1 MRASALLLVSLLA
14 GCAGSPPSYTYID
27 RVRSGETLD
36 RNLYT
41 VAVPP
46 VSVFSS
52 YPGKDV
58 QWERDSRD
66 DMPNA
71 VVLKEG
77 YPHSSYAA
85 TVEVNEKLRNVHNIE
100 ELKTYVSSELKRANP
115 IEAKRAQAQLLC
127 VRPDVHIDQAA
138 DKPAFFMHTMH
149 CIDKSSG
156 RYYELT
162 VSLMTRR
169 RDWFP
174 ARDLEAGAQH
184 FFDSF
189 KVK

>member
-1 MRASALLLVSLLA
+1 MRASALIFVSLLA

-58 QWERDSRD
+58 QWERYSRD
-66 DMPNA
+66 GMPND
-71 VVLKEG
+71 VILKEG

-85 TVEVNEKLRNVHNIE
+85 IVEVNEQLKNVRNIE

-115 IEAKRAQAQLLC
+115 IETKRAQPQLLC
-127 VRPDVHIDQAA
+127 VRPDVHMDRAS

-149 CIDKSSG
+149 CIDKSSS
-156 RYYELT
+156 RYYQLS

-169 RDWFP
+169 RDWYP
-174 ARDLEAGAQH
+174 ARDLEAGAQY